1 MSRIRITETV
11 LRDAHQSLLATRM
24 RTRDMI
30 PIAERLDLVGF
41 YSLEVWGGATF
52 DACIRFLNEDP
63 WQRLRELKKH
73 ISHTRLQMLLRGQN
87 LVGYRHYAD
96 DVVERFICKAVD
108 NGVDVFRVFD
118 ALNDIRNMEHAI
130 RIIIRE
136 GAHAQGT
143 ICYTVSPVHT
153 IERFAEMAKHLEQLG
168 CKSICI
174 KDMAGLITP
183 HIARDLIR
191 AIKKD
196 TDLPVDLHCHCT
208 SGVAPMSYYAA
219 CGAGVSI
226 LDTAIS
232 PLGGGSSQPPT
243 ESIVAALRETP
254 YDTGLNIELLL
265 EIKRYFEGIREKYSS
280 LLDPIAER
288 TDASVFLHQIPG
300 GMLSNLVS
308 QLKQQNALDK
318 YDEVLREIPR
328 VRAEMGYPPLV
339 TPTSQIV
346 GTQAVFNVLTGERYK
361 IVSREAKD
369 YFRGLYGRPPAPF
382 DENIKR
388 IVIGDEEPVS
398 CRPADLIPP
407 QLALL
412 RAEVADLSFAP
423 TEEDLLTYALYP
435 DVAVRFLRGELKE
448 EKLEP
453 PASVAPPAPVEFPD
467 VTRTFEVDID
477 GETYQVKVT
486 PTGEISLSEG
496 RLPSAKRLPTRIVGG
511 VVAPMQGVVLKI
523 RVHVGQRVHKG
534 DTLAILEA
542 MKMQN
547 SIVAH
552 EAGVISEILVAE
564 GDTVVANDVLMV
576 ISQQEE
582 LKITAS

>member
-1 MSRIRITETV
+1 MSRIRLTETV

-30 PIAERLDLVGF
+30 PIAERLDLVGY

-63 WQRLRELKKH
+63 WQRLRDLKKH
-73 ISHTRLQMLLRGQN
+73 ITHTRLQMLLRGQN

-96 DVVERFICKAVD
+96 DVVERFIGKAID
-108 NGVDVFRVFD
+108 NGIDIFRVFD
-118 ALNDIRNMEHAI
+118 ALNDLRNMEHAI
-130 RIIIRE
+130 RVINRE
-136 GAHAQGT
+136 GGHAQGT

-153 IERFAEMAKHLEQLG
+153 VERFVEMAKQLDELG

-183 HIARDLIR
+183 HVARDLIR

-219 CGAGVSI
+219 CGAGVNI

-232 PLGGGSSQPPT
+232 PLSGGSSQPST
-243 ESIVAALRETP
+243 ESIVAALHETP
-254 YDTGLNIELLL
+254 YDTGLNMELLL
-265 EIKRYFEGIREKYSS
+265 EIKRYFEGIREKYAS

-288 TDASVFLHQIPG
+288 TDAGVFLHQIPG

-318 YDEVLREIPR
+318 YDEVLRELPR

-369 YFRGLYGRPPAPF
+369 YFKGLYGRPPAPF

-388 IVIGDEEPVS
+388 IVIGDEEPVT

-412 RAEVADLSFAP
+412 RAEVADLSISP

-435 DVAVRFLRGELKE
+435 DVAVKFLRGEVTE
-448 EKLEP
+448 ERLEP
-453 PASVAPPAPVEFPD
+453 VASAPPVPVEFPEA
-467 VTRTFEVDID
+467 VRTFEVDVE
-477 GETYQVKVT
+477 GEVYQVKVT
-486 PTGEISLSEG
+486 PTGAVSLSEG
-496 RLPSAKRLPTRIVGG
+496 QTISAKRSSGRIVGG
-511 VVAPMQGVVLKI
+511 VVAPMQGIVLKI
-523 RVHVGQRVHKG
+523 KVHVGQWVHKG
-534 DTLAILEA
+534 DVLAILEA

-564 GDTVVANDVLMV
+564 GDTVVANDVIMV
-576 ISQQEE
+576 ISQEE
-582 LKITAS
+582 LKTTAS